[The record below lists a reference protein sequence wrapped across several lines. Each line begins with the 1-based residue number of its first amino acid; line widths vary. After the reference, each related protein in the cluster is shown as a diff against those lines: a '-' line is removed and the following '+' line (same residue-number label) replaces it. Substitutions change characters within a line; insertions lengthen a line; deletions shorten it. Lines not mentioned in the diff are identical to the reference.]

1 MNALNDEEKR
11 LLQQQES
18 LQNMKMQQTAGK
30 MEALAV
36 AANMARQAGLTG
48 TEKKRL
54 VKNQQTNAPLEEITE
69 LAVRDI

>member
-54 VKNQQTNAPLEEITE
+54 SKTSKPMRRWKRLPNLPYATF
-69 LAVRDI
+69 